1 VQHIDIT
8 GRRLYSAEGFKEA
21 PLRFGMYKVVLL
33 QFAMTL
39 VVAGMAGLWGGTRGA
54 ISALLGG
61 AAYLLPNL
69 LFVVRLRAAAAS
81 GRASATTFFVGELV
95 KIAATILILAAA
107 QAYYDVHWLAL
118 LVGLFVALKANLF
131 AFLLKT

>member
-1 VQHIDIT
+1 MWK
-8 GRRLYSAEGFKEA
+8 A
-21 PLRFGMYKVVLL
+21 VLL
-33 QFAMTL
+33 QLVMTL
-39 VVAGMAGLWGGTRGA
+39 VVAVLAGLWVGPRGA
-54 ISALLGG
+54 FSAVLGG

-81 GRASATTFFVGELV
+81 GQANAATFFVGELV
-95 KIAATILILAAA
+95 KIVATILILAAA
-107 QAYYDVHWLAL
+107 QAYYDVHWVAL